1 MMRYLS
7 AALVVLGLGIV
18 VGAETQDW
26 LPMFTAQVALG
37 TVTLITGGLF
47 ATQIDIEEDDT

>member
-1 MMRYLS
+1 MKYAS
-7 AALVVLGLGIV
+7 AFFIVLGLGIV

-47 ATQIDIEEDDT
+47 AAQIDTEEDDT